1 MSDARNLAEK
11 IDELLARSNGQAPH
25 IFDEDEVKDLQRV
38 LVFVK
43 RVDALGWW
51 GKWAFYLIVTLGA
64 IIANWERLIGFFKQ

>member
-1 MSDARNLAEK
+1 MSDARNLADK
-11 IDELLARSNGQAPH
+11 IDELLAQQAGQTPH

-51 GKWAFYLIVTLGA
+51 GKWAFYLIVTAGA
-64 IIANWERLIGFFKQ
+64 IIANWERLTGIFKQ